1 MQWWCSSQTG
11 AWTWSWQPYP
21 GVWLFLLAIAALYA
35 RMRGRDDSVGDERW
49 RTVSFAG
56 GIVLLWMALDWPL
69 GPLGASYQLSLHMVQ
84 FLLVAV
90 GAPPLLLLGVPP
102 GAWRSLTHRHRTLDV
117 IRVLTHPLVAFFLF
131 SAALTLSH
139 WPEVTDW
146 LMATQLGAFALDMSW
161 LIAGLI
167 FWWPVVAPVP
177 ARPKFGGLL
186 KVAYLGAN
194 IVIVRPPVVMMFY
207 SKFPLYATYELAPP
221 VPWGGTPLDDQQL
234 AGAIMKAGS
243 AWIMAIAMTVV
254 FYRWHLKQPAAGSGQ
269 RSAPSGQRPADSDR
283 RPAGS

>member
-21 GVWLFLLAIAALYA
+21 GVWLFLLAIAALYTWIRRQDGA
-35 RMRGRDDSVGDERW
+35 TGQDGW
-49 RTVSFAG
+49 RITSFAG
-56 GIVLLWMALDWPL
+56 GLLLLWMALDWPL
-69 GPLGASYQLSLHMVQ
+69 GPLGATYQLSLHMAQ

-90 GAPPLLLLGVPP
+90 GAPPLLLLGLPP
-102 GAWRSLTHRHRTLDV
+102 AAWSWLTRRPRTLHIV
-117 IRVLTHPLVAFFLF
+117 GVLTHPLIAFFLF
-131 SAALTLSH
+131 SVVLTLTH
-139 WPEVTDW
+139 WPDISDG
-146 LMATQLGAFALDMSW
+146 LMATQIGAFVLDMSW
-161 LIAGLI
+161 LIGGLI

-177 ARPKFGGLL
+177 DRPRFGGLL

-194 IVIVRPPVVMMFY
+194 IIIVRPPVVMMFY
-207 SKFPLYATYELAPP
+207 SKFPLFATYELAPP

-254 FYRWHLKQPAAGSGQ
+254 FYRWHRRQLTAAGSYRDTEQHG
-269 RSAPSGQRPADSDR
+269 D
-283 RPAGS
+283 